1 MNQKGNP
8 MRKILL
14 PILLLALA
22 AVPVLQAGETVYGKG
37 VKLDETLKI
46 SRLLAEPDLYVG
58 KTVRVE
64 GTVTEVCEMK
74 GCWMEL
80 QESPEARIRVKVED
94 GVIAFPISAR
104 GKVGIAEGVVESI
117 EMTRERY
124 LAHLE
129 HLAEEQG
136 KTFDPATVGEGPYRL
151 LQIQGT
157 GAKVLDP

>member
-1 MNQKGNP
+1 
-8 MRKILL
+8 MRKTLL
-14 PILLLALA
+14 LTFVLALA
-22 AVPVLQAGETVYGKG
+22 AAPVLEAGETVYGKG
-37 VKLDETLKI
+37 VKLEETLKI

-64 GTVTEVCEMK
+64 GTVTEVCEME

-80 QESPEARIRVKVED
+80 QESPQAKIRVKVED
-94 GVIAFPISAR
+94 GVIAFPLSAR
-104 GKVGIAEGVVESI
+104 GKVGIAEGVVEAM

-124 LAHLE
+124 IAWQE

-136 KTFDPATVGEGPYRL
+136 KAFDPAAVGEGPYRI
-151 LQIQGT
+151 LQIQST

>member
-1 MNQKGNP
+1 

-14 PILLLALA
+14 LVSLLALA
-22 AVPVLQAGETVYGKG
+22 AAPALPAGETVYGQG
-37 VKLDETLKI
+37 VKLEESVKI

-64 GTVTEVCEMK
+64 GTVTEVCAMK

-80 QESPEARIRVKVED
+80 QESPQAKIRVKVED
-94 GVIAFPISAR
+94 DVIAFPISAR
-104 GKVGIAEGVVESI
+104 GKVGIAEGVVESL

-124 LAHLE
+124 LAWRE

-136 KTFDPATVGEGPYRL
+136 GTFDPTTVGEGPYRL
-151 LQIQGT
+151 LQIQST